1 MLSAKGRYREPE
13 MVSLVD
19 PLAPE
24 VPTAFSDACTRL
36 SRAGARVVDLP
47 LTELGEYR
55 TLNARGGFAPT
66 WVRGAGA
73 HAAEVATD
81 NPLNSLVFGI
91 DRSAKHSKIIDTRV
105 FQ

>member
-1 MLSAKGRYREPE
+1 MDATAIGRASLSERTILAGREVFLGRRRG
-13 MVSLVD
+13 
-19 PLAPE
+19 PLAI
-24 VPTAFSDACTRL
+24 
-36 SRAGARVVDLP
+36 LP
-47 LTELGEYR
+47 FVGPAVIASIAY
-55 TLNARGGFAPT
+55 T